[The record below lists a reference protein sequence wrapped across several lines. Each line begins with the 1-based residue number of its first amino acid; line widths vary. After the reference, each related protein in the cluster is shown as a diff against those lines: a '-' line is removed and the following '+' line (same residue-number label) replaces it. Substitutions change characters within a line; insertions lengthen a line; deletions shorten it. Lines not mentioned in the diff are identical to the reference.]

1 MPSADLGN
9 GDGKV
14 ANKVSQG
21 AHSGRHGYAI
31 LCMQEG
37 SMLLSHRHI
46 SHEGSRCSFLHE
58 GQGQCAEERS
68 RYQRAGS

>member
-1 MPSADLGN
+1 MPSTDLDN

-14 ANKVSQG
+14 VNKVSQG
-21 AHSGRHGYAI
+21 AHSGRDDHAN

-37 SMLLSHRHI
+37 SMSLSSRHI
-46 SHEGSRCSFLHE
+46 SDQGSRHSFLHE
-58 GQGQCAEERS
+58 GQGQCAEEQS

>member
-9 GDGKV
+9 GDRKI

-21 AHSGRHGYAI
+21 AHSGRDGHAN
-31 LCMQEG
+31 LCVQEG
-37 SMLLSHRHI
+37 TMSLTSRHT
-46 SHEGSRCSFLHE
+46 SDQGSGCSFLHV
-58 GQGQCAEERS
+58 GRGQCAVEWL